1 MDFSWTSEQLVLQKR
16 VIEFAQNELDNKSV
30 VKRDQNCIFPQEE
43 WRKCGQFGLHGLA
56 VPKEYGGSG
65 HDLMTTLLA
74 MEGLGYGCR
83 DNGLTFAINAQYVSI
98 TATLLKV
105 ATEAQ
110 KQKYVRGICQGELIG
125 AYAMTEPGS
134 GSDAFSLQT
143 TAKETDN
150 GYLLNGHKSLLTFGP
165 VADFFLVFATADPA
179 WGQWGIS
186 LFLVERDTPG
196 LTATANLPKMGLRT
210 VPIGELKLEDCFVP
224 AGNLIGE
231 EGSGAAVF
239 AISQDVE
246 RSAILASQLGI
257 MSFQVERAINYAQTR
272 KQFGQPI
279 GNFQTV
285 SHRIANMQLRLETA
299 RLLAYKA
306 VWQIENGENAT
317 MSASL
322 ANIYMAESF
331 IQSSQDAMMIHGGL
345 GYLTATEVERD
356 LRDAMGGPVYGGTS
370 DIQRNIV
377 ASQLGI

>member
-1 MDFSWTSEQLVLQKR
+1 MDFSWTENQLALQKR
-16 VIEFAQNELDNKSV
+16 VIEFAQQELDNQSV
-30 VKRDQNCIFPQEE
+30 IVRDQDCIFDRHR
-43 WRKCGQFGLHGLA
+43 WRKCGEFGLHGLA
-56 VPKEYGGSG
+56 VPAAYGGSG
-65 HDLMTTLLA
+65 HDLLTTLLA

-110 KQKYVRGICQGELIG
+110 KQKYVRSICQGELIG
-125 AYAMTEPGS
+125 AYCMTELGS

-143 TAKETDN
+143 TAKKVEG
-150 GYLLNGHKSLLTFGP
+150 GYLLNGHKTLLTFAP
-165 VADFFLVFATADPA
+165 VADFFMVFATVDPS

-186 LFLVERDTPG
+186 LFLLERDTLG
-196 LTATANLPKMGLRT
+196 LSTTTNLPKMGLRT
-210 VPIGELKLEDCFVP
+210 VPMGELILEDCFVP
-224 AGNLIGE
+224 ANNLVGE
-231 EGSGAAVF
+231 EGSGAAIF
-239 AISQDVE
+239 AVSQDVE
-246 RSAILASQLGI
+246 RAAILASQLGV
-257 MSFQVERAINYAQTR
+257 MSYQLERAVNYAQNR
-272 KQFGQPI
+272 QQFGQPI
-279 GNFQTV
+279 GKFQAV
-285 SHRIANMQLRLETA
+285 SHRIANMKLRLETA

-306 VWQIENGENAT
+306 VWQIENGESAT
-317 MSASL
+317 MAASL

-345 GYLTATEVERD
+345 GFLTVSEVERD

>member
-1 MDFSWTSEQLVLQKR
+1 MDFSWTGEQLALQKR
-16 VIEFAQNELDNKSV
+16 AVDFAQNELDNESIV
-30 VKRDQNCIFPQEE
+30 ERDLNCVFARDD

-56 VPKEYGGSG
+56 VPEEYGGSG
-65 HDLMTTLLA
+65 HDLMSTMLA

-105 ATEAQ
+105 ASEAQ
-110 KQKYVRGICQGELIG
+110 KQKYVPGICAGELIG

-143 TAKETDN
+143 TAKEVD
-150 GYLLNGHKSLLTFGP
+150 GGFVLNGHKSLLTFAP
-165 VADFFLVFATADPA
+165 VADFFMVFATVDPDL
-179 WGQWGIS
+179 GQWGIS
-186 LFLVERDTPG
+186 LFLIDRDTPG
-196 LTATANLPKMGLRT
+196 LATTANIPKMGLRT
-210 VPIGELKLEDCFVP
+210 TPIGELILADCFVP
-224 AGNLIGE
+224 AENLIGE

-246 RSAILASQLGI
+246 RASILASQMGI
-257 MSFQVERAINYAQTR
+257 MAYQVERAVKYAQTR
-272 KQFGQPI
+272 QQFGKPI
-279 GNFQTV
+279 GDFQAV

-306 VWQIENGENAT
+306 VWQIEQGENAT
-317 MSASL
+317 MAASM

-377 ASQLGI
+377 ASQLGL